1 MTDRI
6 YKGFYKFWSL
16 VFVASFV
23 VMQTGGCELPGSNK
37 PEFTKEIVTI
47 TAPLIEEKTEE
58 KIKEETGETG
68 NSETGKALTSETGNE
83 TSECVCTKWKK

>member
-1 MTDRI
+1 MIDKV

-23 VMQTGGCELPGSNK
+23 VMQSGGCELPGSSK

-58 KIKEETGETG
+58 KIKDASTG
-68 NSETGKALTSETGNE
+68 SETGSSSDGTGS
-83 TSECVCTKWKK
+83 TECVCTK

>member
-58 KIKEETGETG
+58 KLKETSTG
-68 NSETGKALTSETGNE
+68 SETSETE
-83 TSECVCTKWKK
+83 SIKTDLSLSSKDCICTK

>member
-58 KIKEETGETG
+58 KLKETSTGSETGETESIKTDLG
-68 NSETGKALTSETGNE
+68 LSSTD
-83 TSECVCTKWKK
+83 CICTK

>member
-58 KIKEETGETG
+58 KLKETSTG
-68 NSETGKALTSETGNE
+68 SETSETESIKTDLGL
-83 TSECVCTKWKK
+83 SSKDCICTK